1 VKQQR
6 FVVRNL
12 RVVTIK
18 VNEKQGQMDIGIVG
32 AIVMLIG
39 WAALTFSGDAPG
51 VVHLLLIAGVFLL
64 IYRITVLGT
73 RDKGDRH

>member
-1 VKQQR
+1 
-6 FVVRNL
+6 
-12 RVVTIK
+12 
-18 VNEKQGQMDIGIVG
+18 MDIGIVG

-51 VVHLLLIAGVFLL
+51 LVHLLLIAGVFLL

-73 RDKGDRH
+73 RDRKGDGP